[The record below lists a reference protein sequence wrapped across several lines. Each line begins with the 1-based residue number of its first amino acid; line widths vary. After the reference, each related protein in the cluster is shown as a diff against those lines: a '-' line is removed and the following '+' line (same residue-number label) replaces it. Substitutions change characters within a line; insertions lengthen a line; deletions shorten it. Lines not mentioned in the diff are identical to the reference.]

1 MANFGNIKTGVD
13 LAEAALEVANKY
25 KTLYITGC
33 FGWPM
38 TQSNK
43 TRIKNEW
50 EANRKPPRSTNIDN
64 ASSDTF
70 GFDCVNLLKALLW
83 GWNGDK
89 NAPYGG
95 VKYASNGVP
104 DVDEG
109 TMFSYCTNKSS
120 DFNNIEIGEACW
132 MQGHIGVYVGNG
144 LCVECTPAWS
154 NNVQITSCNRTIAG
168 YNRRDWTKHGKLPY
182 ITYSGKNDEIIK
194 PNSTTSKR
202 ELHLGDKGE
211 DVKQLQ
217 KDLIELGYD
226 LGTWGADGDFGNATD
241 KAVRAFQ
248 KKNGLD
254 VDGWVGKNTYTAIEK
269 ALAEKNRVDL
279 KAEASKVNT
288 ASIDQKKMWDYFL
301 KSGMNEYGVAG
312 VMGNLNAESTLRPAN
327 LEDIYQKTLG
337 MTDAEYT
344 AAVDTGVYTNFI
356 KDSAGYG
363 LAQWTYWTLKRDMLA
378 YHQKKGKSIGDGDTQ
393 MEFLVYQLSNQY
405 PEVWKI
411 LTTAKSVREASDAM
425 LLKFERP
432 ADQSEAVQKQRAG
445 FGEQY
450 YNKFHANIPT
460 PTPEIKPE
468 QDRKFKVG
476 DEVKLK
482 SGAKY
487 TSGKVPQSW
496 VYNSKL
502 YVRELQAN
510 NTVVVSTLT
519 AGAITGI
526 VYEKDLEFYNIPE
539 KTVNYLVT
547 VTANLLNVRMAP
559 STDSAVQVQIKK
571 GGYYTVVKEKGEW
584 LQFKSGGWVMAK
596 HVKRV

>member
-1 MANFGNIKTGVD
+1 MANFGKIKTGVD
-13 LAEAALEVANKY
+13 LAEAALEVAKNY

-38 TQSNK
+38 TPSNK

-83 GWNGDK
+83 GWCGDK

-109 TMFSYCTNKSS
+109 TMFYYCTNKSS

-168 YNRRDWTKHGKLPY
+168 YNRRDWTQHGKLPY
-182 ITYSGKNDEIIK
+182 VTYTGKNDETIK
-194 PNSTTSKR
+194 PSSTPTSKR

-226 LGTWGADGDFGNATD
+226 LGIWGADGDFGNDTD

-248 KKNGLD
+248 KNNGLD
-254 VDGWVGKNTYTAIEK
+254 VDGWVGKNTYAAIEK
-269 ALAEKNRVDL
+269 ALEEKRKPVAE
-279 KAEASKVNT
+279 T
-288 ASIDQKKMWDYFL
+288 
-301 KSGMNEYGVAG
+301 
-312 VMGNLNAESTLRPAN
+312 RP
-327 LEDIYQKTLG
+327 
-337 MTDAEYT
+337 
-344 AAVDTGVYTNFI
+344 
-356 KDSAGYG
+356 
-363 LAQWTYWTLKRDMLA
+363 
-378 YHQKKGKSIGDGDTQ
+378 
-393 MEFLVYQLSNQY
+393 
-405 PEVWKI
+405 
-411 LTTAKSVREASDAM
+411 
-425 LLKFERP
+425 
-432 ADQSEAVQKQRAG
+432 
-445 FGEQY
+445 
-450 YNKFHANIPT
+450 
-460 PTPEIKPE
+460 
-468 QDRKFKVG
+468 FKVG

-482 SGAKY
+482 LGAKY
-487 TSGKVPQSW
+487 TSGKEPKSW
-496 VYNSKL
+496 VYTSKL

-510 NTVVVSTLT
+510 GTVVISTLAT
-519 AGAITGI
+519 GAVTGI

-559 STDSAVQVQIKK
+559 SDTAAIQTQIKK
-571 GGYYTVVKEKGEW
+571 GGYYTVVKERGDW

-596 HVKRV
+596 HVKKV